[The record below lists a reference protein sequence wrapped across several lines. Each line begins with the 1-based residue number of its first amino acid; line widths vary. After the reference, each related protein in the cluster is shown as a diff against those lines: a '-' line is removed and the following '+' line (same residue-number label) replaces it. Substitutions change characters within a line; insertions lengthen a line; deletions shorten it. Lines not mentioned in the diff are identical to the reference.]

1 MSKRYSD
8 FVFELGHDPDAEHL
22 DLRLPSAVVAR
33 IDAAME
39 TEGISSRE
47 EFAFLAVMWA
57 LKSLDEE
64 AEVALMGL
72 EEESQ
77 P

>member
-1 MSKRYSD
+1 MSKHNSH
-8 FVFELGHDPDAEHL
+8 FVFELGYDPDAEHL
-22 DLRLPSAVVAR
+22 DLRLPSSVVAR

-39 TEGISSRE
+39 AQGISNRE

-57 LKSLDEE
+57 LNSLAEE

-72 EEESQ
+72 ERT
-77 P
+77 